1 MTMID
6 RLLSACL
13 LAFAVGNVAAAD
25 DAAPADVEF
34 SEAEVRM
41 WMTDQLSAVDAPIAL
56 TYGFEKSGTYEAG
69 FNDRIRLVIDKINE
83 DGSKSVS
90 IEFFTGERHW
100 PTPPVASTNVN
111 LVLSKYL
118 EGDVYE
124 MRRLTDPQ
132 DRAHERWRYFMRRIK
147 FALAESATVEP
158 RTVSFDG
165 REYQGYEIRFQPY
178 SDDPHRNEFE
188 QFADKV
194 YSVVVA
200 DELPGYVYR
209 IETLVPGGGDAAEP
223 LIHEVLELK
232 SVEAVT
238 GAPAPSAS

>member
-1 MTMID
+1 MTTIE
-6 RLLSACL
+6 RLCVAL
-13 LAFAVGNVAAAD
+13 LLFLAVCGMASAAD
-25 DAAPADVEF
+25 EQASGDDVF
-34 SEAEVRM
+34 SEAETRM
-41 WMTDQLSAVDAPIAL
+41 WMTDQLSSVPGPIAL
-56 TYGFEKSGTYEAG
+56 TYSFEKSGSFEAG
-69 FNDRIRLVIDKINE
+69 FNDHVRLVIDKVND

-100 PTPPVASTNVN
+100 PTPPVPSTHVN

-132 DRAHERWRYFMRRIK
+132 NSAQERWRYFMRRIK
-147 FALAESATVEP
+147 LALAESAAVEP
-158 RTVSFDG
+158 RTVTFEGHD
-165 REYQGYEIRFQPY
+165 YQAHEIRFEPY

-194 YSVVVA
+194 YSVIVA

-209 IETLVPGGGDAAEP
+209 IETLVPGAGDGAEP
-223 LIHEVLELK
+223 LIREVLELK
-232 SVEAVT
+232 SIEPLPA
-238 GAPAPSAS
+238 APSS